1 MNERNTKACA
11 SGVTV
16 RKEVSDLGKAAYL
29 MMHGHK
35 VIGRRGR
42 GIWFE
47 VATTPGTSSESIPER
62 TELDDFEDRQIE
74 YLRGPYHTFDSC
86 LMSLKKFDDYLPHE

>member
-1 MNERNTKACA
+1 MKDSK
-11 SGVTV
+11 SGPTI
-16 RKEVSDLGKAAYL
+16 RKEVADLGKAAYL

-47 VATTPGTSSESIPER
+47 VLTAPGTSDSPTHPDKSE
-62 TELDDFEDRQIE
+62 LNDFEDRQIE
-74 YLRGPYHTFDSC
+74 YLRGPYHQFDSC
-86 LMSLKKFDDYLPHE
+86 LMSLKKFDDYLPDEDQS